1 MAVTTVR
8 QTTNLISIDPQVDF
22 CDPKGKLY
30 VDGAE
35 QDMARL
41 ANFIRK
47 YGSKLDDIFITQ
59 DSHHFIHV
67 AHPIY
72 WKGPKGEKPDI
83 FSLISA
89 DDVRKGVWS
98 ARNPA
103 WQAKALKYV
112 EALEKNGRYK
122 LCIWPPHCLIGSDG
136 HKIYPS
142 VFEALVE
149 WEEKHFGMINIFTK
163 GSNLHT
169 ENYSVVQADVPDDD
183 DPTTKPNLVL
193 IDLLQ
198 KSDTLY
204 ITGEALSHCVA
215 NSIRDVT
222 TFGKQH
228 AKKFVLLTDT
238 CSNVGGPLAGLW
250 KQLGDDFVKEM
261 IALGMRTATTTD
273 VLT

>member
-1 MAVTTVR
+1 MAVQTQR
-8 QTTNLISIDPQVDF
+8 RTTNLISIDPQVDF

-35 QDMARL
+35 HDMDRL

-59 DSHHFIHV
+59 DSHHLIHV

-72 WKGPKGEKPDI
+72 WKGPKGEKPSPFTI
-83 FSLISA
+83 ISA
-89 DDVRKGVWS
+89 DDVRKGVWT

-112 EALEKNGRYK
+112 EALEKNARYP

-136 HKIYPS
+136 HKIMPA
-142 VFEALVE
+142 VFDALLE
-149 WEEKHFGMINIFTK
+149 WEDKHFGMVNIFTK

-169 ENYSVVQADVPDDD
+169 ENYSVIQADVPDDD
-183 DPTTKPNLVL
+183 DDTTKPNANL

-215 NSIRDVT
+215 NSIRDVAS
-222 TFGKQH
+222 FGKDH
-228 AKKFVLLTDT
+228 VKKFVLLTDT
-238 CSNVGGPLAGLW
+238 ASNVGGPLAHLW
-250 KQLGDDFVKEM
+250 KKAGDDFVAEM
-261 IALGMRTATTTD
+261 VALGMRTTTTKD
-273 VLT
+273 VLA